1 MGHGVARARI
11 APVSR
16 KDSDLLY
23 FSVLIL
29 MAVFAIPAIAGP
41 CLALDECPAP
51 VGSDCHDEDGEQADS
66 CCCGVEAVPDATRET
81 LKHKDSAWLVE
92 SPQRLG
98 AAGDD
103 ISAFHAALEPLPPP
117 TRGEPLFV
125 FNSSF
130 LI

>member
-1 MGHGVARARI
+1 M
-11 APVSR
+11 SR

-23 FSVLIL
+23 FSVVLL

-51 VGSDCHDEDGEQADS
+51 VASDCHDEEGERTDS

-81 LKHKDSAWLVE
+81 LKHKGSVWLVE
-92 SPQRLG
+92 SPQVLG
-98 AAGDD
+98 AAGKD
-103 ISAFHAALEPLPPP
+103 ISALHGALAPPPPP

>member
-1 MGHGVARARI
+1 M
-11 APVSR
+11 SR

-23 FSVLIL
+23 FSVLVL

-41 CLALDECPAP
+41 CLALDDCPAP
-51 VGSDCHDEDGEQADS
+51 AVSDCHDEAGEQAES

-92 SPQRLG
+92 SPQMLG

-117 TRGEPLFV
+117 TRSEQLFV
-125 FNSSF
+125 VNSSF

>member
-1 MGHGVARARI
+1 
-11 APVSR
+11 VSG

-23 FSVLIL
+23 FSVVAL

-41 CLALDECPAP
+41 CLTLGECPVP
-51 VGSDCHDEDGEQADS
+51 VASDCHDEEGEGTDS
-66 CCCGVEAVPDATRET
+66 CWCGVEAVPDATRET
-81 LKHKDSAWLVE
+81 LKHTDSVWLVE
-92 SPQRLG
+92 STQMLG
-98 AAGDD
+98 AAGND
-103 ISAFHAALEPLPPP
+103 ISALQAALMPPSPP